1 MPSLPPSRSLWGI
14 KGSESTGEA
23 EPSRPTGIELS
34 PANPFVCFQL
44 HTGSKWTVSSQSLP
58 GKQRPLV
65 T

>member
-1 MPSLPPSRSLWGI
+1 MPLSPPLWSI
-14 KGSESTGEA
+14 RGSEATRESKPNG
-23 EPSRPTGIELS
+23 PTCIELS

-58 GKQRPLV
+58 GKRRPLV